1 MHADRKL
8 GPNAK
13 NLLTMFIARESVPD
27 GGGLADGL
35 KFFTDAEHRKRVIET
50 AMTNLDLSIAAI
62 RAAPDNPYGD
72 DEEVIAA
79 AILLAIELKKEDVRK
94 RNLGTVLRALEDN

>member
-1 MHADRKL
+1 MNRNRKL

-13 NLLTMFIARESVPD
+13 NLLAMFIACESVPE

-35 KFFTDAEHRKRVIET
+35 KFFMDAEHRKQVIET

-79 AILLAIELKKEDVRK
+79 AILLAIELKKGEKGD
-94 RNLGTVLRALEDN
+94 E

>member
-1 MHADRKL
+1 MTGERKL

-13 NLLTMFIARESVPD
+13 KLLTMFIARESVPP

-35 KFFTDAEHRKRVIET
+35 KFFTDSEHRKRVIET

-62 RAAPDNPYGD
+62 RSAPDNPYGD

-79 AILLAIELKKEDVRK
+79 AILLAIELKEDK
-94 RNLGTVLRALEDN
+94 